1 MNDFSRFAKAI
12 RSFNEQL
19 ANIATQYQTL
29 EAQRS
34 EVAKLIRNESVIGS
48 PDVIADLLAG
58 KKMRADLRRD
68 DQDMWVAFE
77 LLRQDGIGYDD
88 ALRKVADGFFKST
101 KTVEAAISK
110 AKKTGRFISPSIFD
124 EKNR

>member
-29 EAQRS
+29 KHNEA
-34 EVAKLIRNESVIGS
+34 VAKLIRNESVFGS

-58 KKMRADLRRD
+58 KKMRANLRRD